1 MKVNLEGNIMKKR
14 TVQNNGKT
22 THKGFQKGNRYGFQ
36 PGQSGNPRGRPK
48 RDLESEVAR
57 AVFEENADAIYRVML
72 KALLKGD
79 PEVFVVLA
87 DRAFGK
93 LTLKVEIPGME
104 DLAAEIARKVIVE
117 YLRYLRGNPKGRRSQ

>member
-1 MKVNLEGNIMKKR
+1 MKKR
-14 TVQNNGKT
+14 TVQNNGKI

-57 AVFEENADAIYRVML
+57 AVFEGNADAIYRAML

-79 PEVFVVLA
+79 PEVFAVLA
-87 DRAFGK
+87 DRAYGK
-93 LTLKVEIPGME
+93 LTQKVEIPGIE
-104 DLAAEIARKVIVE
+104 NLPEALAEARARKNA
-117 YLRYLRGNPKGRRSQ
+117 LK

>member
-22 THKGFQKGNRYGFQ
+22 TEKKKRGGTENLKPSK
-36 PGQSGNPRGRPK
+36 PGQSGNSGGRPK

-57 AVFEENADAIYRVML
+57 AVFEENADAIYRAML

-79 PEVFVVLA
+79 PEVFAVLA

-93 LTLKVEIPGME
+93 CSQRVEIPGIE
-104 DLAAEIARKVIVE
+104 
-117 YLRYLRGNPKGRRSQ
+117 RG